1 MRPTERAWWALIVV
15 IVINFNQILQGTS
28 DVNRPRASVGDGVL
42 TNGLRGNATRS
53 NGTNRT
59 NLLTTNATGTLTG
72 SHLDPMFRLAY
83 QESLG
88 FFTDIPND
96 AWRRRRNITHG
107 RAHYAH
113 VNLRLRRFRR
123 PVAWYQINWDPDFA
137 CVHEDKIG
145 GNNDGH
151 GWVCDPHRLRDKP
164 DCLVYSVG
172 SNNTNFMFELH
183 MKRLLPNCDIH
194 IFDPADSTTGM
205 KGAGLDATYHP
216 WGLAASYTTKQSD
229 TENSQVT
236 HLVSDSARKGKFRT
250 LEDTMEEL
258 GHTGRRVDI
267 FKIDCEGC
275 EWKTHKDFLKQDIRQ
290 ILVET
295 HEVVPSSM
303 DFFDDI
309 HDAGYVMFHK
319 EPNIQ
324 HAAGR
329 CIEFAFLK
337 LAPEFF
343 RHSK

>member
-1 MRPTERAWWALIVV
+1 MLASNQNLRQTLSLEREEAGEAKGSQ
-15 IVINFNQILQGTS
+15 N
-28 DVNRPRASVGDGVL
+28 
-42 TNGLRGNATRS
+42 NGLDDDDVVAAPYAKS
-53 NGTNRT
+53 NTKVH
-59 NLLTTNATGTLTG
+59 TG

-88 FFTDIPND
+88 FFTDITND
-96 AWRRRRNITHG
+96 AWRRRRTITHERNHYG
-107 RAHYAH
+107 QVDPNNRAYHRSA
-113 VNLRLRRFRR
+113 
-123 PVAWYQINWDPDFA
+123 AWYQINWDPDFA
-137 CVHEDKIG
+137 CLHEDEIG
-145 GNNDGH
+145 GNHDGH
-151 GWVCDPHRLRDKP
+151 KWICDPHRLRDKP
-164 DCLVYSVG
+164 DCLVYSFG
-172 SNNTNFMFELH
+172 SNNEFMFELH
-183 MKRLLPNCDIH
+183 VKHILPNCDIH
-194 IFDPADSTTGM
+194 IFDPTDYTAGM